1 MAKLFSAKKTQ
12 TPDPTPPATM
22 PDPQSPAIQEA
33 KRRTMEQMM
42 QRAGR
47 QSTILSDAGGDSYS
61 RKTLG

>member
-1 MAKLFSAKKTQ
+1 MAKLFSAKKT
-12 TPDPTPPATM
+12 PAPEPTPAAPM
-22 PDPQSPAIQEA
+22 PDPQSPAIMEA

-47 QSTILSDAGGDSYS
+47 QSTILSDAGGETYS

>member
-1 MAKLFSAKKTQ
+1 MAKLFSAKKT
-12 TPDPTPPATM
+12 PAPEPTPPAPM
-22 PDPQSPAIQEA
+22 PDPQSPAIMEA